1 MHTQAKNNGNLL
13 YPLYT
18 ASTGIECARATAV
31 YVINSVELDL
41 DATMM
46 GCSPEPKC

>member
-13 YPLYT
+13 YPLYYT
-18 ASTGIECARATAV
+18 ASTGIECATAV
-31 YVINSVELDL
+31 YVINSVEVDL